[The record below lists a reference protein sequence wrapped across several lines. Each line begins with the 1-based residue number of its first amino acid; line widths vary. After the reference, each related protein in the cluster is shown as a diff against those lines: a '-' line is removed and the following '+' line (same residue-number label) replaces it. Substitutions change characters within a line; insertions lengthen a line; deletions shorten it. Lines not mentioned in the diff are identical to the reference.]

1 MAGAVIQRLE
11 LMTNA
16 IPKESRLNGSPDAG
30 EYFRY
35 MSAFVGFGEQE
46 AAAIRETRFI
56 VEKYLPT
63 IIGEFYA
70 HLLRYP
76 PTRRFFQKADGT
88 IDQQYLELR
97 MHHQA
102 NFWRRSASGEYD
114 DDFAR
119 FVDYVGRA
127 HTSNGADPRIYIS
140 ERYVIGMVGFVQHA
154 ISEAIEKE
162 LHELDPELEGRASR
176 AWNLLV
182 MVLLEI
188 LARAYGN
195 ERQPETYQEPLEVNK
210 EAIMQLAVETYER
223 GLGMARSIEYL
234 DVLVGPIEEI
244 PDGERK
250 IIQVDDLSIGV
261 FHHHGQWYALQNR
274 CLHRAGPVCTGTLD
288 GDTLICPW
296 HGYPYNITT
305 GRLILDHTARLESY
319 PVEDRQGML
328 YLRVPRRLRDEVNI
342 ELDALPVSMNE
353 SEELTDDPIEQKL
366 DENEFQVSEI
376 PPGKLKLVSLNGQA
390 VCVYNVDGS
399 FYATQDECTH
409 IGGPMSEG
417 ELDGCIIS
425 CPWHFSRFDVTN
437 GQVVEGPAK
446 QPLKTYA
453 VVITGEI
460 GKVIE

>member
-1 MAGAVIQRLE
+1 
-11 LMTNA
+11 MTEA
-16 IPKESRLNGSPDAG
+16 LPKESRLQGSADAG

-35 MSAFVGFGEQE
+35 MAGFIGFGEQE
-46 AAAIRETRFI
+46 AVAIRETRFI
-56 VEKYLPT
+56 VEKYLPG

-76 PTRRFFQKADGT
+76 PTRKFFQKADGT

-102 NFWRRSASGEYD
+102 NFWRRSAGGEYD
-114 DDFAR
+114 DDYAR

-127 HTSNGADPRIYIS
+127 HTSNGADPHIFIP

-162 LHELDPELEGRASR
+162 LHELDPDLEVRAAR
-176 AWNLLV
+176 AWNLLS

-188 LARAYGN
+188 LSRAYGN
-195 ERQPETYQEPLEVNK
+195 ERQPETYQQPQEVK
-210 EAIMQLAVETYER
+210 KDAIMQLAVETYER

-234 DVLVGPIEEI
+234 EVLVGPAAEI
-244 PDGERK
+244 PEGERK
-250 IIQVDDLSIGV
+250 IIQVDDFSIGV

-274 CLHRAGPVCTGTLD
+274 CLHRAGPVCTGIIE

-305 GRLILDHTARLESY
+305 GQLILDHTARLESY
-319 PVEDRQGML
+319 PVEDRSGTI
-328 YLRVPRRLRDEVNI
+328 YLRVPRRVRDEVNI
-342 ELDALPVSMNE
+342 ELDMFPGSPL
-353 SEELTDDPIEQKL
+353 EEKETTEEAVEQKL
-366 DENEFQVSEI
+366 EENEFYTSEI
-376 PPGKLKLVSLNGQA
+376 PPGKLKPLSLNGQA
-390 VCVYNVDGS
+390 VCVYNVNGS

-409 IGGPMSEG
+409 AGGPLSEG
-417 ELDGCIIS
+417 ELEECIIS
-425 CPWHFSRFDVTN
+425 CPWHFSSFDISN

-446 QPLKTYA
+446 VPLKTYQ
-453 VVITGEI
+453 VVITGDI
-460 GKVIE
+460 GKVVE